1 MSDDVTNRS
10 GSPLP
15 PAQPQAVATPNPVR
29 SITLDAWESKGHHLG
44 PVILPED
51 RATSKAADLPLET
64 INACRA
70 VTGLPPITA

>member
-10 GSPLP
+10 NAPLP
-15 PAQPQAVATPNPVR
+15 PAQPQAASSNVVR
-29 SITLDAWESKGHHLG
+29 TITLDAWEDKGHHLG

-51 RATSKAADLPLET
+51 RATAKAMDLPLET

-70 VTGLPPITA
+70 ATGLPPIPA